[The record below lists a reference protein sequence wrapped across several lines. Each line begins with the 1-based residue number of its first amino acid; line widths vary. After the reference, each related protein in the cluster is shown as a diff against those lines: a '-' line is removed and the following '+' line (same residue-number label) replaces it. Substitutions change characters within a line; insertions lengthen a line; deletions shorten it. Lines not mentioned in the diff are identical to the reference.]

1 MASKENSSVNENCPV
16 SATIRLIG
24 GKYKAL
30 LLWHLTGQTLR
41 FNQLHRLVP
50 EATPKML
57 TQQLR
62 ELEEDGLITRT
73 VYPVVPPRV
82 DYSLTALGESLFPIL
97 EAMYRWGSALMQ
109 DEGLTPACTMT
120 DSPASTAVAS
130 TAVASTSASASAQTE
145 PTSHN
150 APSTACCENN
160 AISSRQNTK
169 KEQESCP
176 SCSCHARLKS

>member
-1 MASKENSSVNENCPV
+1 MSDKTASKSHESVNQNCPV

-62 ELEEDGLITRT
+62 ELEEDGLILRT
-73 VYPVVPPRV
+73 VYPVVPPHV
-82 DYSLTALGESLFPIL
+82 DYSLTPLGESLFPIL
-97 EAMYRWGSALMQ
+97 EAMYKWGSALMKE
-109 DEGLTPACTMT
+109 EGLTPSCSM
-120 DSPASTAVAS
+120 DSEKGEH
-130 TAVASTSASASAQTE
+130 TE
-145 PTSHN
+145 N
-150 APSTACCENN
+150 
-160 AISSRQNTK
+160 
-169 KEQESCP
+169 
-176 SCSCHARLKS
+176 SCHAIKEQPTSSFKN

>member
-1 MASKENSSVNENCPV
+1 MSDKTASKSHESVNQNCPV

-62 ELEEDGLITRT
+62 ELEEDGLILRT
-73 VYPVVPPRV
+73 VYPVVPPHV
-82 DYSLTALGESLFPIL
+82 DYSLTPLGESLFPIL
-97 EAMYRWGSALMQ
+97 EAMYKWGSALMKK
-109 DEGLTPACTMT
+109 EGL
-120 DSPASTAVAS
+120 
-130 TAVASTSASASAQTE
+130 
-145 PTSHN
+145 
-150 APSTACCENN
+150 
-160 AISSRQNTK
+160 I
-169 KEQESCP
+169 P
-176 SCSCHARLKS
+176 SCSMDSEKEEHTESSCHAIKEQPTSSFKN

>member
-1 MASKENSSVNENCPV
+1 MPGKTSSHSPSHLNQNCPV

-62 ELEEDGLITRT
+62 ELELDGLIRRT

-82 DYSLTALGESLFPIL
+82 EYSLTPLGESLFPIL
-97 EAMYRWGSALMQ
+97 EAMYQWGSALMK
-109 DEGLTPACTMT
+109 DEGLTP
-120 DSPASTAVAS
+120 
-130 TAVASTSASASAQTE
+130 
-145 PTSHN
+145 
-150 APSTACCENN
+150 
-160 AISSRQNTK
+160 
-169 KEQESCP
+169 
-176 SCSCHARLKS
+176 SCSMETAKTSSCKNTSCKNCLP

>member
-1 MASKENSSVNENCPV
+1 MLQQNVADTASKNQNCPV

-50 EATPKML
+50 EATAKML

-82 DYSLTALGESLFPIL
+82 DYSLTDLGQSLFPIL
-97 EAMYRWGSALMQ
+97 DAMYSWGSALMKR
-109 DEGLTPACTMT
+109 EGLTPECSMTEREGALHKSAC
-120 DSPASTAVAS
+120 A
-130 TAVASTSASASAQTE
+130 E
-145 PTSHN
+145 K
-150 APSTACCENN
+150 CC
-160 AISSRQNTK
+160 
-169 KEQESCP
+169 CP
-176 SCSCHARLKS
+176 GRADV

>member
-1 MASKENSSVNENCPV
+1 MASKENPSVNKNCPV

-62 ELEEDGLITRT
+62 ELEEDGLISRT

-120 DSPASTAVAS
+120 DSHAMAASSTASAPN
-130 TAVASTSASASAQTE
+130 AVLQNTPSA
-145 PTSHN
+145 
-150 APSTACCENN
+150 ACCESDNVL
-160 AISSRQNTK
+160 SRRSTTK

-176 SCSCHARLKS
+176 PCSCHARSKS

>member
-1 MASKENSSVNENCPV
+1 MASKENPSVNKNCPV

-62 ELEEDGLITRT
+62 ELEEDGLISRT
-73 VYPVVPPRV
+73 VYQVVPPRV

-109 DEGLTPACTMT
+109 DERLTPACTMT
-120 DSPASTAVAS
+120 DSYST
-130 TAVASTSASASAQTE
+130 
-145 PTSHN
+145 
-150 APSTACCENN
+150 
-160 AISSRQNTK
+160 TK
-169 KEQESCP
+169 KEQEYCP
-176 SCSCHARLKS
+176 SCSCHARSKS

>member
-1 MASKENSSVNENCPV
+1 MSDKTASKSHESVNQNCPV

-62 ELEEDGLITRT
+62 ELEEDGLILRT
-73 VYPVVPPRV
+73 VYPVVPPHV
-82 DYSLTALGESLFPIL
+82 DYSLTPLGESLFPIL
-97 EAMYRWGSALMQ
+97 EAMYKWGSALM
-109 DEGLTPACTMT
+109 
-120 DSPASTAVAS
+120 
-130 TAVASTSASASAQTE
+130 
-145 PTSHN
+145 
-150 APSTACCENN
+150 
-160 AISSRQNTK
+160 K
-169 KEQESCP
+169 KEGFIP
-176 SCSCHARLKS
+176 SCSMDSEKGEHTESSCHAIKEQPTSSFKN

>member
-1 MASKENSSVNENCPV
+1 MASKENPSVNKNCPV

-50 EATPKML
+50 EETPKML

-62 ELEEDGLITRT
+62 ELEEDGLISRT

-120 DSPASTAVAS
+120 DSYST
-130 TAVASTSASASAQTE
+130 
-145 PTSHN
+145 
-150 APSTACCENN
+150 
-160 AISSRQNTK
+160 TK
-169 KEQESCP
+169 KEQEDCP
-176 SCSCHARLKS
+176 SCSCHARSKS

>member
-1 MASKENSSVNENCPV
+1 MSAKNDPQSPSHINQNCPV

-62 ELEEDGLITRT
+62 ELELDGLIRRT

-82 DYSLTALGESLFPIL
+82 EYSLTPLGESLFPIL
-97 EAMYRWGSALMQ
+97 EAMYQWGSALMK
-109 DEGLTPACTMT
+109 DEGLTP
-120 DSPASTAVAS
+120 
-130 TAVASTSASASAQTE
+130 
-145 PTSHN
+145 
-150 APSTACCENN
+150 
-160 AISSRQNTK
+160 
-169 KEQESCP
+169 
-176 SCSCHARLKS
+176 SCSMETAKTSSCKNTSCKNCLP